1 MPLLRRIAL
10 IGGLAIIFQFG
21 YGKGPK
27 KRLWEYLSEALPK
40 LPLKT

>member
-1 MPLLRRIAL
+1 MPLLRKIAL

-27 KRLWEYLSEALPK
+27 KRLWEYLSGALSK
-40 LPLKT
+40 LPLNT